1 MIVEQINPLVVC
13 GVIGDETTLVVTK
26 CLTGPFTNRYDLPTA
41 AITPHATLNETVNQI
56 TVMETGLRTTIERQ
70 LGTVQ
75 FIIPDSDPTT
85 AQRQRHI
92 ISTFYLL
99 EPVGG
104 TLMTKR
110 PAFTAALSAGAARMP
125 LTQLNWANSSPMV
138 MQAKRFLVAGAF
150 PVTDQQIAKYD
161 IPATPQFSVE

>member
-41 AITPHATLNETVNQI
+41 AITTHATLNETVNQI
-56 TVMETGLRTTIERQ
+56 TLTETGLRTTIERQ

-75 FIIPDSDPTT
+75 FTLPDLDSTT
-85 AQRQRHI
+85 DQRHI

-99 EPVGG
+99 ETVGG

-110 PAFTAALSAGAARMP
+110 PAFTAALSAGAARIP

-150 PVTDQQIAKYD
+150 PVADQQIAKYD
-161 IPATPQFSVE
+161 IPATPQFVVE